1 MWGEAMWAEA
11 TSREVMPRKI
21 RVLVVEDSLT
31 VRKRLVEVLA
41 ADPECEVVAE
51 ASDGQTA
58 ITLCERLRPDVITL
72 DMVLPKLDGVAA
84 TEHIMA
90 YCPTPIVIVSASYN
104 RGEVMSTLD
113 ALAAGA
119 VDVLEKP
126 DGRADPDETWSRQ
139 FLATV
144 KLASRIKVITHVR
157 ARLRTSQPSPPPAA
171 GLTARK
177 SSPPALTAPLAAT
190 PAADQEG
197 RFKLVAIGAS
207 TGGPAAVVEILRGL
221 PKAFPLPVLLVLHI
235 GKPFGEGF
243 AEWLGNQLP
252 MPVAQAVE
260 GEPLPKPGRARVV
273 LARPD
278 RHLVV
283 RDGRLRLTL
292 DAERHSCRPSVDV
305 LFDSVARELGPAA
318 IGCLLTGMGRDG
330 AEGLLAMRR
339 AGAMTLAQD
348 EASSVVFGMPR
359 EAIRL
364 GAAERVLPLSDFDET
379 LAALAR
385 SSEPRKERSS

>member
-1 MWGEAMWAEA
+1 
-11 TSREVMPRKI
+11 
-21 RVLVVEDSLT
+21 
-31 VRKRLVEVLA
+31 
-41 ADPECEVVAE
+41 
-51 ASDGQTA
+51 
-58 ITLCERLRPDVITL
+58 
-72 DMVLPKLDGVAA
+72 
-84 TEHIMA
+84 
-90 YCPTPIVIVSASYN
+90 
-104 RGEVMSTLD
+104 MSTLD

-126 DGRADPDETWSRQ
+126 DGRADPDDTWSRQ

-157 ARLRTSQPSPPPAA
+157 GRLRSSLPSLPSPPSPPSPQTPSPLAA
-171 GLTARK
+171 SRK
-177 SSPPALTAPLAAT
+177 SSPPAVASTAAEP
-190 PAADQEG
+190 EG
-197 RFKLVAIGAS
+197 RFRLVAMGAS

-221 PKAFPLPVLLVLHI
+221 PKTFPLPVLLVLHI

-252 MPVAQAVE
+252 MPVAQAID
-260 GEPLPKPGRARVV
+260 GEPLPRAGRARVI
-273 LARPD
+273 LARPE

-283 RDGRLRLTL
+283 REGRIRLTT

-305 LFDSVARELGPAA
+305 LFDSVAREIGPAA

-330 AEGLLAMRR
+330 AEGMLAMKR
-339 AGAMTLAQD
+339 AGAFTLAQD

-364 GAAERVLPLSDFDET
+364 GAADRVLPLSDFDET
-379 LAALAR
+379 LTALAR
-385 SSEPRKERSS
+385 SPEPKKERA

>member
-1 MWGEAMWAEA
+1 M
-11 TSREVMPRKI
+11 RRI

-31 VRKRLVEVLA
+31 VRKRLVEVLDS
-41 ADPECEVVAE
+41 DPEFQVVAE
-51 ASDGQTA
+51 ASNGQDA

-90 YCPTPIVIVSASYN
+90 YYPTPIVIVSASYN

-126 DGRADPDETWSRQ
+126 DGSADPDDIWGRQ

-157 ARLRTSQPSPPPAA
+157 GRLRSSLPSPSVSAPPPLA
-171 GLTARK
+171 GSARK
-177 SSPPALTAPLAAT
+177 SSPPAVPS
-190 PAADQEG
+190 PAAVDSEG
-197 RFKLVAIGAS
+197 RFRLVAMGAS

-221 PKAFPLPVLLVLHI
+221 PKTFPLPVLLVLHI

-243 AEWLGNQLP
+243 AEWLGNQVP
-252 MPVAQAVE
+252 MPVAQAID
-260 GEPLPKPGRARVV
+260 GEPLPKAGRARVI
-273 LARPD
+273 LARPE
-278 RHLVV
+278 RHMAV
-283 RDGRLRLTL
+283 REGRIRLTN

-305 LFDSVARELGPAA
+305 LFDSVAREIGPCA

-330 AEGLLAMRR
+330 AEGLLAMKR
-339 AGAMTLAQD
+339 AGAVTLAQD

-364 GAAERVLPLSDFDET
+364 GAADRVLPLGDFNEALT
-379 LAALAR
+379 ALAR
-385 SSEPRKERSS
+385 SQEPKKERA

>member
-1 MWGEAMWAEA
+1 
-11 TSREVMPRKI
+11 
-21 RVLVVEDSLT
+21 VVEDSLT
-31 VRKRLVEVLA
+31 VRKRLVEVLT
-41 ADPECEVVAE
+41 ADPECEVIAE

-58 ITLCERLRPDVITL
+58 IALCEKLRPDVITL
-72 DMVLPKLDGVAA
+72 DMVLPKLDGVAT

-126 DGRADPDETWSRQ
+126 DGRPDPDDTWSRQ

-157 ARLRTSQPSPPPAA
+157 GRLRSSLPSPPVALPTPAA
-171 GLTARK
+171 GQARK
-177 SSPPALTAPLAAT
+177 SSPPGISSPPALVTEP
-190 PAADQEG
+190 EG
-197 RFKLVAIGAS
+197 RFKLVAMGAS

-221 PKAFPLPVLLVLHI
+221 PKGFPLPVLLVLHI

-243 AEWLGNQLP
+243 AEWLGHQLP

-260 GEPLPKPGRARVV
+260 GEPLPRPGRARVV
-273 LARPD
+273 LARPE

-305 LFDSVARELGPAA
+305 LFDSVAREIGAA
-318 IGCLLTGMGRDG
+318 SIGCLLTGMGRDG
-330 AEGLLAMRR
+330 AEGLLAMKR
-339 AGAMTLAQD
+339 AGAYTLAQD

-359 EAIRL
+359 EAIRI
-364 GAAERVLPLSDFDET
+364 GAADRVLPLSEFDEALT
-379 LAALAR
+379 ALAR
-385 SSEPRKERSS
+385 SLEPRKERA

>member
-1 MWGEAMWAEA
+1 MWGEAMWGEA
-11 TSREVMPRKI
+11 MRRRI

-31 VRKRLVEVLA
+31 VRKRLVEVLS

-51 ASDGQTA
+51 ASDGQAA

-72 DMVLPKLDGVAA
+72 DMVLPKIDGVAA

-90 YCPTPIVIVSASYN
+90 FCPTPIVIVSASYN

-157 ARLRTSQPSPPPAA
+157 ARLRSSLPSPPPA
-171 GLTARK
+171 
-177 SSPPALTAPLAAT
+177 SPPAA
-190 PAADQEG
+190 PAAQRSVLPFGSAPHPVTAEPEG
-197 RFKLVAIGAS
+197 RFKLVAMGAS
-207 TGGPAAVVEILRGL
+207 TGGPAAVVEVLRGL
-221 PKAFPLPVLLVLHI
+221 PKGFPLPVLLVLHI

-260 GEPLPKPGRARVV
+260 GEPLPKPGRSRVV

-283 RDGRLRLTL
+283 RDGRLRLTQ

-305 LFDSVARELGPAA
+305 LFDSVAREIGSAS

-339 AGAMTLAQD
+339 AGAVTLAQD

-364 GAAERVLPLSDFDET
+364 GAAERVLPLGDFDET
-379 LAALAR
+379 LAVLAR
-385 SSEPRKERSS
+385 SQEPRKERL

>member
-1 MWGEAMWAEA
+1 M
-11 TSREVMPRKI
+11 RKI

-31 VRKRLVEVLA
+31 VRKRLVEVLSS
-41 ADPECEVVAE
+41 DPECEVVGE
-51 ASDGQTA
+51 ASDGQAA

-72 DMVLPKLDGVAA
+72 DMVLPKLDGVAV

-90 YCPTPIVIVSASYN
+90 FTPTPIVIVSASYN
-104 RGEVMSTLD
+104 RGEVTSTLD

-126 DGRADPDETWSRQ
+126 DGRVDPDDAWSRH

-157 ARLRTSQPSPPPAA
+157 GRLRGSIPTPPPPSMTSRTSGPPFVAA
-171 GLTARK
+171 
-177 SSPPALTAPLAAT
+177 PEW
-190 PAADQEG
+190 DG
-197 RFKLVAIGAS
+197 RFRLIAMGAS
-207 TGGPAAVVEILRGL
+207 TGGPAAVVTILRSL
-221 PKAFPLPVLLVLHI
+221 PKSFPLPVLLVLHI

-243 AEWLGNQLP
+243 AEWLGHQLH
-252 MPVAQAVE
+252 MPVAQATD
-260 GEPLPKPGRARVV
+260 GEPLPRPGRARVI

-278 RHLVV
+278 RHLVL
-283 RDGRLRLTL
+283 REGRLRLTA

-305 LFDSVARELGPAA
+305 LFESVARETGPGA

-330 AEGLLAMRR
+330 AEGLLAMKR
-339 AGAMTLAQD
+339 AGAFTLAQD

-364 GAAERVLPLSDFDET
+364 GAADRVLPLSEFDET
-379 LAALAR
+379 LAVLAR
-385 SSEPRKERSS
+385 HPEPRKERGL

>member
-1 MWGEAMWAEA
+1 M
-11 TSREVMPRKI
+11 RRI

-41 ADPECEVVAE
+41 SDPECEVVAE
-51 ASDGQTA
+51 ASNGQDA
-58 ITLCERLRPDVITL
+58 IALCERLRPDVITL
-72 DMVLPKLDGVAA
+72 DMVLPKVDGVAA

-90 YCPTPIVIVSASYN
+90 YYPTPIVIVSASYN

-126 DGRADPDETWSRQ
+126 DGRDDGDTWSRQ
-139 FLATV
+139 FIATV

-157 ARLRTSQPSPPPAA
+157 GRLRSSLPAPPPVAAAAA
-171 GLTARK
+171 GRT
-177 SSPPALTAPLAAT
+177 SSSTALTPPPPVSPVT
-190 PAADQEG
+190 ESEC
-197 RFKLVAIGAS
+197 RYKLVAMGAS

-221 PKAFPLPVLLVLHI
+221 PKTFPLPVLLVLHI

-243 AEWLGNQLP
+243 AEWLGNELP
-252 MPVAQAVE
+252 MPVAQAID
-260 GEPLPKPGRARVV
+260 GEPLPRPGRPRVV

-283 RDGRLRLTL
+283 RDGRLRLTS
-292 DAERHSCRPSVDV
+292 DAERHSCRPSVDI
-305 LFDSVARELGPAA
+305 LFESVARELGTAA

-339 AGAMTLAQD
+339 AGATTLAQD
-348 EASSVVFGMPR
+348 EATSVVFGMPR

-364 GAAERVLPLSDFDET
+364 GAADRVLPLSDFDET
-379 LAALAR
+379 LVALAR
-385 SSEPRKERSS
+385 PPEPRKERA

>member
-1 MWGEAMWAEA
+1 
-11 TSREVMPRKI
+11 MPRRI

-31 VRKRLVEVLA
+31 VRKRLVEVLGT
-41 ADPECEVVAE
+41 DPECEVIAE
-51 ASDGQTA
+51 AADGQAA

-72 DMVLPKLDGVAA
+72 DMVLPRVDGVAA

-126 DGRADPDETWSRQ
+126 DGSPDPDETWSRQ
-139 FLATV
+139 FIATV

-157 ARLRTSQPSPPPAA
+157 GRLRSSLPGPPPAA
-171 GLTARK
+171 TGNRK
-177 SSPPALTAPLAAT
+177 SSPPSMTT
-190 PAADQEG
+190 PPPVLSPPEVDG
-197 RFKLVAIGAS
+197 RYRLVAVGAS
-207 TGGPAAVVEILRGL
+207 TGGPAAVVEVLRGL
-221 PKAFPLPVLLVLHI
+221 PKSFPLPILLVLHI

-252 MPVAQAVE
+252 MPVAQAID
-260 GEPLPKPGRARVV
+260 GEPLPRPGRARVV

-283 RDGRLRLTL
+283 RDGRLRLTT
-292 DAERHSCRPSVDV
+292 DAERFSCRPSVDV
-305 LFDSVARELGPAA
+305 LFESVAREIGPAA

-330 AEGLLAMRR
+330 AEGLLAMKR
-339 AGAMTLAQD
+339 AGATTFAQD

-364 GAAERVLPLSDFDET
+364 GAADRVLPLGEFDEA

-385 SSEPRKERSS
+385 SPDPKKERI